1 MQDTMYNMG
10 YAVFWGV
17 IIMVALFCIN
27 KIRKNRAEIKRL
39 EAELE
44 KENKEKQA
52 AGGGYRLFCFSGE
65 LFGSVL
71 F

>member
-44 KENKEKQA
+44 KENKEK
-52 AGGGYRLFCFSGE
+52 
-65 LFGSVL
+65 
-71 F
+71 